1 MAPAP
6 PLPPPLIT
14 PRSPYQAWRAW
25 TRRGEMEASRDN
37 HPTIPPNHSYHTH
50 HSYHTCQAWR
60 AWTRLGEMEASRDN
74 RGIAKQILAL
84 RSEQAKLHGFRSF
97 AE

>member
-1 MAPAP
+1 MDVSVEGYRAETFTECLSGPFQP
-6 PLPPPLIT
+6 SPSGPFSTPLPSLSPLC
-14 PRSPYQAWRAW
+14 QAWRAW
-25 TRRGEMEASRDN
+25 TRR
-37 HPTIPPNHSYHTH
+37 
-50 HSYHTCQAWR
+50 
-60 AWTRLGEMEASRDN
+60 GEMEASRDN